1 MGETGDSIHYYFP
14 SIIPTILTE
23 LCGFYNKELSVEE
36 QKREEAIRHCIRVIS
51 SSVHEAG
58 ARILINEIASKCGS
72 DKEQMRKESCWVMQ
86 VIVEERKEQADFY
99 DQLPIMFKELLQRLN
114 DPSEELLKMVNAGLN
129 ALTKGVPIEQL
140 VEHIEFIRYHIA
152 SVVSDARRRKG
163 GVGDGEF
170 FLPGFNMA
178 KGLEPLMPIYHRGI
192 LYGNAEVRQVAAEG
206 LGEMISLTAKKFLVG
221 PFIVKTVGPLLR
233 IVGKHNPPV
242 VKIAIIKTLGLILDK
257 GAASLRA
264 FVPQFQTTF
273 VKSLL
278 DPSRQVRIEAIKALA
293 LLIPLSTRID
303 PLLKEL
309 ISHALGTG
317 VNIPIES
324 AGIVAIQTASLDAI
338 SVVLFHG
345 GKKVKLPESI
355 PSALDTG
362 KKMVEHDDE
371 GVREAA
377 AKVIGISCELLG
389 KNITEK
395 VVEDLILKN
404 FALGLSIAVQMKPNI
419 FDGSKGMKYLDA
431 ALRNSMRGSQRVQLT
446 FNDFLWLALNVDN
459 GDAGLLKYVD
469 LAMFDNVKAMK
480 SLHSKVLS
488 RMKHPN
494 NHQVHSFHR
503 YGTDSS

>member
-1 MGETGDSIHYYFP
+1 
-14 SIIPTILTE
+14 
-23 LCGFYNKELSVEE
+23 
-36 QKREEAIRHCIRVIS
+36 
-51 SSVHEAG
+51 
-58 ARILINEIASKCGS
+58 
-72 DKEQMRKESCWVMQ
+72 
-86 VIVEERKEQADFY
+86 
-99 DQLPIMFKELLQRLN
+99 
-114 DPSEELLKMVNAGLN
+114 
-129 ALTKGVPIEQL
+129 
-140 VEHIEFIRYHIA
+140 
-152 SVVSDARRRKG
+152 
-163 GVGDGEF
+163 
-170 FLPGFNMA
+170 
-178 KGLEPLMPIYHRGI
+178 MPIYHRGI

-404 FALGLSIAVQMKPNI
+404 FVKDIDYVKHGKICCCYRIFSLPIANELGNDVTDKITNLVKDHMLHESSLVKEASCIAIGAVLGSAHDTLAILKLMQPNIILCMDPKGNVEVLKSIALGLSIAVQMKPNI